1 MRYEEK
7 AALQDG
13 NKARIYEERYKKWRK
28 KKTKEMY
35 EEKKIKDKLKTY
47 SFINYDYNE
56 KEFVSTKVVAKNLVV
71 AIDDVKDLPISD
83 THWTY
88 HGNKKPK
95 LKGIVINL
103 IGTERFI

>member
-13 NKARIYEERYKKWRK
+13 NKARIYEAR
-28 KKTKEMY
+28 MY